1 MTTLSTSWSRRSG
14 WFDSTGRE
22 QRIKDY
28 IELTRKLIW
37 QRQATFLAATMLSAF
52 YFDALRMVACYGL
65 VLFSEVFDL
74 MLSPAA
80 RKWTDDNPRTGRML
94 LIRITF
100 NTVLSALAIG
110 FFVIQLAVQQ
120 HTGGHFTPLFFL
132 FAASLFA
139 AMNNSQMI
147 GILLLRLSIYSGAF
161 MFITFYDVFRYQ
173 PPIYSRTW
181 LEFFTSVFVLY
192 FIADM
197 SLAFYKQYQ
206 ERLEQLKKVRE
217 ENRRTK
223 AAYEIKSQ
231 FLSTVSHELRT
242 PLTSIKASLDLVNNG
257 VLGEVPENLRPALAI
272 AAKNSHRLANLIDDL
287 LDLQKIEAGEMVFH
301 FDKIDVAELVKEA
314 VESTKS
320 YADHLGIHV
329 ATVLPTQEMQMRGDH
344 SRLIQVM
351 HNLMSNA
358 LKFSREGGTVQ
369 VRVEARG
376 PKVRISVQDE
386 GVGIPENARDKVF
399 GKFSQ
404 VDSSDIRKVGG
415 TGLGMNITKQIVE
428 RHEGKVDYESKLGEG
443 STFYVEF
450 DRLPEAAG
458 DEDARNP
465 VALTA

>member
-1 MTTLSTSWSRRSG
+1 MTVVRTKRTRRSE

-22 QRIKDY
+22 QRIRDY
-28 IELTRKLIW
+28 VELSAQLIW
-37 QRQATFLAATMLSAF
+37 KRQATFLAATMLAAF
-52 YFDALRMVACYGL
+52 YFDPVRMIACYGL
-65 VLFSEVFDL
+65 LLLAEVFDL
-74 MLSPAA
+74 MLIPTV
-80 RKWTDDNPRTGRML
+80 RKWTDDNPRTGRFVLM
-94 LIRITF
+94 RIAF
-100 NTVLSALAIG
+100 NTVLSASAIG
-110 FFVIQLAVQQ
+110 FFVIQVAVQQ

-147 GILLLRLSIYSGAF
+147 GILLVRLSIYAGAF

-173 PPIYSRTW
+173 PPLYSRTW
-181 LEFFTSVFVLY
+181 LEFFTTIFVLY
-192 FIADM
+192 FIVDL

-242 PLTSIKASLDLVNNG
+242 PLTSIKASLDLVNTG
-257 VLGEVPENLRPALAI
+257 VLGDVPGNIKPALSI
-272 AAKNSHRLANLIDDL
+272 AARNSHRLANLIDDL

-329 ATVLPTQEMQMRGDH
+329 ATVLPTREMQMRGDH

-376 PKVRISVQDE
+376 QKVRISVQDE
-386 GVGIPENARDKVF
+386 GIGIPENAREKVF

-404 VDSSDIRKVGG
+404 VDSSDIRRVGG

-428 RHEGKVDYESKLGEG
+428 RHDGTVDYESKLGEG

-450 DRLPEAAG
+450 DRLAQEGAVAVAG
-458 DEDARNP
+458 GP

>member
-1 MTTLSTSWSRRSG
+1 MTVLSPHWNRWSE

-28 IELTRKLIW
+28 VDLTAKLIW
-37 QRQATFLAATMLSAF
+37 QRQAIFLAATLLAAF
-52 YFDALRMVACYGL
+52 YFDPIRAFAIYGG
-65 VLFSEVFDL
+65 VLFSEVLDFL
-74 MLSPAA
+74 LIPTV
-80 RKWTDDNPRTGRML
+80 RKWDDNNPRTGKWI

-100 NTVLSALAIG
+100 NTLVSAITICM
-110 FFVIQLAVQQ
+110 FVISVAMQQ

-161 MFITFYDVFRYQ
+161 MFITFYDIFRYQ
-173 PPIYSRTW
+173 PPLYSRTW
-181 LEFFTSVFVLY
+181 LEFFTIIFVLY
-192 FIADM
+192 FIVDI
-197 SLAFYKQYQ
+197 SLMFYRQYQ
-206 ERLEQLKKVRE
+206 DRLEQLERVKE
-217 ENRRTK
+217 ENVRTK

-242 PLTSIKASLDLVNNG
+242 PLTSIKASLDLVNTG
-257 VLGEVPENLRPALAI
+257 VLGEVPDNLKPALTI

-301 FDKIDVAELVKEA
+301 FETIDVSELVKDA

-369 VRVEARG
+369 VRLEARG

-386 GVGIPENARDKVF
+386 GVGIPENARDRVF

-428 RHEGKVDYESKLGEG
+428 RHEGLVDYESQLGVG

-450 DRLPEAAG
+450 DRLPGQDEIDEAGAQ
-458 DEDARNP
+458 
-465 VALTA
+465 VAMTA